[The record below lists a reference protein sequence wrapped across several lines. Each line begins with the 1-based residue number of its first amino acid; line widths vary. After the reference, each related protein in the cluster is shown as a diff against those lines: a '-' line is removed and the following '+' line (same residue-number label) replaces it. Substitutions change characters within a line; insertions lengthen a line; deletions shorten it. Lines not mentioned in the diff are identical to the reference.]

1 MWLLDIDDIAGRSR
15 VITQSDISAFVTAMG
30 QIDKEI
36 PKVEENESWEHFL
49 GRINGVYLTEG
60 LKSYYDVPD
69 ESVDYIFS
77 QDVLEHIRLD
87 IFEETIRQNYRM
99 CRQGAVCSHSFDLR
113 DHLGGQKNHLR
124 FPKEKWESDL
134 YRQMPNYVNRLSLSQ
149 VKDIFEKAGFE
160 IVSCDVEKYDKMPI
174 SRGKLDKKFA
184 GMTDDELMAARA
196 WIVVRKR

>member
-1 MWLLDIDDIAGRSR
+1 M
-15 VITQSDISAFVTAMG
+15 
-30 QIDKEI
+30 
-36 PKVEENESWEHFL
+36 
-49 GRINGVYLTEG
+49 
-60 LKSYYDVPD
+60 
-69 ESVDYIFS
+69 
-77 QDVLEHIRLD
+77 
-87 IFEETIRQNYRM
+87 
-99 CRQGAVCSHSFDLR
+99 
-113 DHLGGQKNHLR
+113 
-124 FPKEKWESDL
+124 

>member
-87 IFEETIRQNYRM
+87 IF
-99 CRQGAVCSHSFDLR
+99 
-113 DHLGGQKNHLR
+113 
-124 FPKEKWESDL
+124 
-134 YRQMPNYVNRLSLSQ
+134 
-149 VKDIFEKAGFE
+149 
-160 IVSCDVEKYDKMPI
+160 
-174 SRGKLDKKFA
+174 
-184 GMTDDELMAARA
+184 
-196 WIVVRKR
+196 